1 MAVNSIN
8 HRPAVE
14 SELVISKGDDICGRC
29 VSWTFPALKMSS
41 TEHARIPSGLHGEP
55 RRVPTTK
62 ISLRHTFRALRHR
75 NFRLF
80 FYGQLV
86 SLIGTWMQQ
95 TAMSWLIYD
104 LTGSKF
110 LLGAIAAVGS
120 APMMIFSLWGGV
132 LADRHSKRSI
142 LIITQIFEMIF
153 AFVLAAVTWLH
164 FASPT
169 LIMIIA
175 AVNGIALG
183 FEMPARQAFTVE
195 MTSREDLL
203 NAISLNSSI
212 FNGARIIG
220 PSIAGLLI
228 ASVGTAMC
236 FFLNGISFVAVIA
249 GYLMMRV
256 PPVAK
261 GRSEAYAHPLSG
273 IHYVLNNRRVRT
285 ILTLFGIVGIFGW
298 SYAVLMPALARDTLG
313 LGPNGYGV
321 LMSASGIGALV
332 GALGVATFG
341 DRFAPRNMA
350 LGGVWIFAVSVVA
363 LSLTSN
369 FWLSLV
375 VLFFSGIGMLLFF
388 STSNTVLQTIVPDN
402 MRGRVMGV
410 WSLVFGAMI
419 PIGSLQA
426 GAMAHW
432 FGTQYALAFGAIV
445 CAVAGLVTLIA
456 IRRRLAEEGS

>member
-1 MAVNSIN
+1 M
-8 HRPAVE
+8 
-14 SELVISKGDDICGRC
+14 
-29 VSWTFPALKMSS
+29 
-41 TEHARIPSGLHGEP
+41 
-55 RRVPTTK
+55 PTTK

-120 APMMIFSLWGGV
+120 APMMIFSLWGGM
-132 LADRHSKRSI
+132 LADRHPKRSI
-142 LIITQIFEMIF
+142 LIITQIFEMFF
-153 AFVLAAVTWLH
+153 AFLFAATIWLH
-164 FASPT
+164 FATPT
-169 LIMIIA
+169 VIMIIA

-236 FFLNGISFVAVIA
+236 FFLNGVSFIAVIA

-256 PPVAK
+256 PPVPK

-273 IHYVLNNRRVRT
+273 IHYVLNNQRVRT

-298 SYAVLMPALARDTLG
+298 SYAVLMPALARDVLG

-341 DRFAPRNMA
+341 HSFAPRNMA
-350 LGGVWIFAVSVVA
+350 LGGVFIFAVSVVA
-363 LSLTSN
+363 LALTSN

-375 VLFFSGIGMLLFF
+375 LLFISGIGMLLFF

-419 PIGSLQA
+419 PIGSLEA

-432 FGTQYALAFGAIV
+432 FGTQYSLAFGAIV
-445 CAVAGLVTLIA
+445 CAIAALVALIA
-456 IRRRLAEEGS
+456 IRRANGGGRKLILGNCRMIY